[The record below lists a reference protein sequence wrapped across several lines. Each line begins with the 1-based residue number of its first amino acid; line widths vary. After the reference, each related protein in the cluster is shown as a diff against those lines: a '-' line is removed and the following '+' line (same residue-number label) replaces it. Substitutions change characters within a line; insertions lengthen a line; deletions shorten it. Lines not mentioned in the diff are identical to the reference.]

1 MIERH
6 YMTRQGFEALK
17 AKKSDLEQRLLE
29 AGQAAG
35 EAAGINSDWHDN
47 PAYDEA
53 IESMRLLTTKLSRVE
68 TQLTNVVFIEDE
80 LDPKKRYDSV
90 ERGCR
95 VTVKIDEEEEE
106 IYYVGGGADSNPA
119 EGVISD
125 KSPLAQAILGGK
137 VGETRKVMT
146 SSPFLVKI
154 LKIASPGMPADGSS
168 PDDATALPPAARVR
182 TLPRRSRRAR
192 FWSAARTPW
201 PITAGRSRPRPRR
214 SSARRRR
221 WSRS

>member
-6 YMTRQGFEALK
+6 YMTRQGYEALK
-17 AKKSDLEQRLLE
+17 VKKSELEQRLLE

-53 IESMRLLTTKLSRVE
+53 IEAMRLLTTKLSGVE

-80 LDPKKRYDSV
+80 IVPGKTYDSV

-95 VTVKIDEEEEE
+95 VTVEIDGEAEV
-106 IYYVGGGADSNPA
+106 YYVGGGADSNPT
-119 EGVISD
+119 EGVISY

-137 VGETRKVMT
+137 RGETRNVMT

-154 LKIASPGMPADGSS
+154 LKIESPEIPAACAPPDSTTAS
-168 PDDATALPPAARVR
+168 PPAARVR
-182 TLPRRSRRAR
+182 ILPRRSRRAR
-192 FWSAARTPW
+192 FWCAGRTPW
-201 PITAGRSRPRPRR
+201 PGAGGRSPHPLRR

-221 WSRS
+221 WSHS